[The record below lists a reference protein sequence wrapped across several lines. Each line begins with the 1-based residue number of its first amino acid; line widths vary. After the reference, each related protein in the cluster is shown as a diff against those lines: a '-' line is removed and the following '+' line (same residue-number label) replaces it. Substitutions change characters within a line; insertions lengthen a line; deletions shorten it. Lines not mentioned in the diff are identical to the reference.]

1 MGNRESNKDKPK
13 DKKPFN
19 IKRMVLRPTTQKKVD
34 EYFSDGLSYWDY
46 EEERK
51 MCLQYTEEAYKKGEF
66 KELLMGEK
74 DYRIYIANE
83 EYYIDTDTG
92 YAYYAPTDM
101 WGIMEYGIYKYYKQT
116 NDEKIITDFVAA
128 MEEMINGEAYDVFT
142 ALFYLF
148 CISAKSNI
156 GIKAFNIGEEIYH
169 KTGEKLKQFDYDDF
183 VVTEIKRF
191 TRIILK
197 DEGIDI
203 GYNTEV

>member
-1 MGNRESNKDKPK
+1 MENNKKK
-13 DKKPFN
+13 RSKPFN

-92 YAYYAPTDM
+92 YAYYDPTDI
-101 WGIMEYGIYKYYKQT
+101 WGIMEFGIYKYYKQT
-116 NDEKIITDFVAA
+116 NDEKIVTDFVAA

-142 ALFYLF
+142 ALQYLF
-148 CISAKSNI
+148 CYIENTNI
-156 GIKAFNIGEEIYH
+156 GVNDFKIGEEIFY
-169 KTGEKLKQFDYDDF
+169 KTGEKLKQFDYDDL
-183 VVTEIKRF
+183 VITDIKRIA
-191 TRIILK
+191 RIILK
-197 DEGIDI
+197 DAGIDI